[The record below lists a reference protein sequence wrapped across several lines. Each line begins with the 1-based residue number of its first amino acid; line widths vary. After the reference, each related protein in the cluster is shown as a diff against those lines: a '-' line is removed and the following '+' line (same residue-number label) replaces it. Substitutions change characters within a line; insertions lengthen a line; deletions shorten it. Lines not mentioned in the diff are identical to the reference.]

1 MVRYLIP
8 QAIDE
13 NGKVYTPEELD
24 LIKRKSPKNELFRKL
39 HCKYCK
45 VPLEFR
51 RKTKARKAYL
61 STWPKREHSGNCP
74 LESVMNQ
81 PGRSSLPKGMVEL
94 SSEDKR
100 NKRDYLFQVLHST
113 HLPGGQGNN
122 RGNVGDTPKR
132 QRGNKN
138 GTPTG
143 RGTVDPAEGNSAK
156 NSRSPRINHMGAGD
170 LDKSLVGKTV
180 LFYGRL
186 IKVNVNSD
194 GNVASLVIRHDKDVL
209 TIYTS
214 PNYFQNDENLI
225 KRFIALKKI
234 IKSLSEGPETYIFG
248 AVQYRN
254 NSTRIEAVMYSE
266 NDIGFPKK
274 TLAEYLGPVS

>member
-24 LIKRKSPKNELFRKL
+24 LIKRKSPKNELFGKL
-39 HCKYCK
+39 QCKYCK

-51 RKTKARKAYL
+51 RRTKARKAYL
-61 STWPKREHSGNCP
+61 STWPKRKHRGNCP
-74 LESVMNQ
+74 LENVVNQ
-81 PGRSSLPKGMVEL
+81 PGRSSLSKGMVEL

-113 HLPGGQGNN
+113 HFPGGQGSNHGK
-122 RGNVGDTPKR
+122 GNPSNPRRSDGDVV
-132 QRGNKN
+132 
-138 GTPTG
+138 PTD
-143 RGTVDPAEGNSAK
+143 RGTVGPAESNSAK

-180 LFYGRL
+180 LFYGKL

-194 GNVASLVIRHDKDVL
+194 GNAASLVIRYNKDVL

-225 KRFIALKKI
+225 ERFRALEKI
-234 IKSLSEGPETYIFG
+234 VKGLSEGPETYIFG